1 MSFVVEKEFDYNGFK
16 CVVVIQSLGHRCGYV
31 GVPMSHL
38 LYGCDYDHYVAINKS
53 VIGDKYAKKV
63 LGAIQCVCTSD
74 DLISIERYFS
84 VHGGITYAGGG
95 QNSEYPIKSDLWW
108 FGFDCAHW
116 GDAKDYE
123 AAKILFADNE
133 DTLKNIESSELHQLS
148 FPNKHNEIRTLEYVV
163 DECKKLADQLVEF
176 K

>member
-1 MSFVVEKEFDYNGFK
+1 MSYIVEKEFDYNGFK
-16 CVVVIQSLGHRCGYV
+16 CVVVMQSTGHRCGYV

-38 LYGCDYDHYVAINKS
+38 LYGHDYDDYLGLRKS
-53 VIGDKYAKKV
+53 SSGDKGIDKV
-63 LGAIQCVCTSD
+63 CPVVQRVFSSD
-74 DLISIERYFS
+74 DLISIEGYFS

-95 QNSEYPIKSDLWW
+95 QNSEYPIKSNLWW

-133 DTLKNIESSELHQLS
+133 DALKNIEYCELHQLS
-148 FPNKHNEIRTLEYVV
+148 FHNKHNEIRTLEYVV
-163 DECKKLADQLVEF
+163 DQCKKLADQLVEF